1 MENTKAS
8 VILCLALFL
17 VISSASAFD
26 IVKLLEK
33 QSELSSFTNY
43 LKETKLGDE
52 INKRST
58 ITVLAV
64 DNGGMSSISGK
75 SQDVIKK
82 ILSAHVVLDYF
93 DQKKLTGLAGSS
105 KESTL
110 TTMLQSSGQAKDQQ
124 GFIIVGKSDG
134 EIAFGSAV
142 KGGKLNA
149 KLVKAVVSQP
159 YNISVLQISN
169 AIEIPD
175 ISAASSPAGSP
186 KSSASPASSPSS
198 KSSSDAPSPSDD
210 SAPSQSPKSSKAPSP
225 SDEVSSPPVS
235 GDATPSSSP
244 SSDGPTGSS
253 SSAPSPSAAS
263 RAEMAFGAGVV
274 IMGLASLLVA

>member
-17 VISSASAFD
+17 VFSSASAFD

-175 ISAASSPAGSP
+175 ISAASRPAGSP

-210 SAPSQSPKSSKAPSP
+210 N
-225 SDEVSSPPVS
+225 EVSSPPVS

>member
-17 VISSASAFD
+17 VFSSASAFD

-33 QSELSSFTNY
+33 QSDLSSFTNY

-93 DQKKLTGLAGSS
+93 DQKKLTSLAGSS

-210 SAPSQSPKSSKAPSP
+210 SASPKSSKAPSP

-263 RAEMAFGAGVV
+263 HVEMAFGAGVV